1 MVSIGIV
8 GGTGYTGIEL
18 LRILLRHASAHVRII
33 TSRSESGTRVVDYFP
48 SLRGKTDLVFTD
60 QSIKQLS
67 QCDVVFFAT
76 PHGVAMEQARSLI
89 EAGTKV
95 IDLAAD
101 FRIKNLINW
110 EKWYKLDHACPDLLD
125 EAVYGLPEL
134 NREKIKSAR
143 IVANPG
149 CYATSIE
156 LALIPLIKSGVV
168 DHSNIIADAKSGV
181 SGAGRKA
188 DIGVSFS
195 EVSENFKAYGVSGHR
210 HHPEIKEVL
219 DGVSQLGPVNLQFT
233 PHLLPQIRGIL
244 ATVYVRLEN
253 SDRDVRSIFSEAY
266 DNEPF
271 VEVLPEGE
279 FPDTKSTRGT
289 NVCKL
294 GLHID
299 VDSGR
304 VVIISALD
312 NLVKGAAGQAVQ
324 NMNIMTGLD
333 ERTGLLDIATV
344 P

>member
-219 DGVSQLGPVNLQFT
+219 DGVSQSGAVNLQFT

>member
-8 GGTGYTGIEL
+8 GGTGYTGVEL
-18 LRILLRHASAHVRII
+18 LRILLRHASADVRII

-101 FRIKNLINW
+101 FRIKNLMNW
-110 EKWYKLDHACPDLLD
+110 KKWYKLDHRCPDLLD

-210 HHPEIKEVL
+210 HHPEIEEVL
-219 DGVSQLGPVNLQFT
+219 TGVSQSGPVNLQFT

-244 ATVYVRLEN
+244 ATVYARLEN

-266 DNEPF
+266 ENEPF

-289 NVCKL
+289 NSCKL

-299 VDSGR
+299 VDFGR

-324 NMNIMTGLD
+324 NMNIMMGLD
-333 ERTGLLDIATV
+333 EQTGLLDLATV